1 MMERLQV
8 GTWRGPAIVAA
19 GIAITAVIVA
29 AFSIIPQT
37 STYDTWGALI
47 VGPIL
52 VAISLPV
59 LARQAER
66 ERDRR
71 LFWLLVLALA
81 AKLLG
86 ALARDFV
93 AEEVY
98 YGVADA
104 TGYHGD
110 GVRLSASF
118 RSGIFATGLEDLTG
132 TEFVSLFTGI
142 VYTFIGPTRLGGY
155 LVFSWL
161 AFVGLF
167 LFYRAFVMAVPEG
180 RTRSYARLLFFL
192 PSLLYWPSSIGKES
206 WMIFTLGIAAFG
218 AARLLTGRTWNGIF
232 LSVLGLWMAGL
243 VRFHVAGIFGVALA
257 VAYILRRPSAEHRRR
272 SLLARGL
279 ALTAV
284 GVLAVVLVLQAENF
298 VESTGLQPSQG
309 ITSALQEVSDRTS
322 QGGSE
327 IQPSIVRSPLTA
339 PIGAF
344 TVLFRPLPIEANNAQ
359 ALLAALEG
367 TFLLALCGLRFRWI
381 LAAFHSFRRQAYV
394 TLSVV
399 YTAVFI
405 MAFSAIAN
413 LGILARQRVQ
423 MLPFFLV
430 LLSVPPRRK
439 RGPDEGGTAPA
450 RKTRPDLEAVE
461 AGPAEP
467 AVAGSGAVGRV
478 GLPDIGSREER
489 HGRGG

>member
-1 MMERLQV
+1 MMERLQL

-19 GIAITAVIVA
+19 GIVVTAVIVA

-52 VAISLPV
+52 FGISIPI

-86 ALARDFV
+86 ALVRV
-93 AEEVY
+93 YVTEEVY
-98 YGVADA
+98 LGVADA

-110 GVRLSASF
+110 GIRLSASF
-118 RSGIFATGLEDLTG
+118 RQGVFTTGLPDLTG
-132 TEFVSLFTGI
+132 TEFISLFTGI
-142 VYTFIGPTRLGGY
+142 VYTFIGPTQLGGF
-155 LVFSWL
+155 LVYSWL
-161 AFVGLF
+161 AFWGLF
-167 LFYRAFVMAVPEG
+167 LFYRAFVLAVPEG
-180 RTRSYARLLFFL
+180 RSRSYARLLFFL
-192 PSLLYWPSSIGKES
+192 PSLLYWPSGIGKES
-206 WMIFTLGIAAFG
+206 WMVFTLGIAAFG
-218 AARLLTGRTWNGIF
+218 AARLLSGRTWNGIF
-232 LSVLGLWMAGL
+232 LAGLGLWMTGL
-243 VRFHVAGIFGVALA
+243 VRLHVAGIFGVAMA
-257 VAYILRRPSAEHRRR
+257 VAYILRRPSEEHRRR
-272 SLLARGL
+272 SLVARGL
-279 ALTAV
+279 ALTVIGA
-284 GVLAVVLVLQAENF
+284 LTVVLVLQAETF
-298 VESTGLQPSQG
+298 VESTGLQPRQG
-309 ITSALQEVSDRTS
+309 ITSALQEVSERTS

-327 IQPSIVRSPLTA
+327 IQPSIIRSPLTA

-367 TFLLALCGLRFRWI
+367 TFLMALCGLRFRWI
-381 LAAFHSFRRQAYV
+381 LAAFHSFRRQAYI
-394 TLSVV
+394 TLSVA

-439 RGPDEGGTAPA
+439 RGPDEGGTA
-450 RKTRPDLEAVE
+450 RGRQTRSDLEEVE

>member
-1 MMERLQV
+1 MERVLL
-8 GTWRGPAIVAA
+8 GPWRGPAILVA
-19 GIAITAVIVA
+19 GILFTAVLVA
-29 AFSIIPQT
+29 AFSILPQT

-52 VAISLPV
+52 FAISLPA

-93 AEEVY
+93 ASEVY
-98 YGVADA
+98 GGVADA
-104 TGYHGD
+104 TRYHGD

-118 RSGIFATGLEDLTG
+118 RSGIFTTGLEDVTG
-132 TEFVSLFTGI
+132 TDFVSLFTGI
-142 VYTFIGPTRLGGY
+142 LYAFIGPTRLGGS
-155 LVFSWL
+155 LVYSWL
-161 AFVGLF
+161 AFYGLF
-167 LFYRAFVMAVPEG
+167 LFYRAFVLAVPEG

-192 PSLLYWPSSIGKES
+192 PSILFWPSGIGKDA

-218 AARLLTGRTWNGIF
+218 AARLLTGRNWNGIF
-232 LSVLGLWMAGL
+232 LAGLGLWLAGL
-243 VRFHVAGIFGVALA
+243 VRFHVAGLFALA
-257 VAYILRRPSAEHRRR
+257 LATAYILRKRSEGHRRR
-272 SLLARGL
+272 SLLAKGL
-279 ALTAV
+279 SLAAV
-284 GVLAVVLVLQAENF
+284 GVLTVIVVLQAEG
-298 VESTGLQPSQG
+298 TLQSAGIGTEGG
-309 ITSALQEVSDRTS
+309 ITSVLQEVSERTG

-327 IQPSIVRSPLTA
+327 IQPSIVRSPWRA
-339 PIGAF
+339 PIAVF
-344 TVLFRPLPIEANNAQ
+344 TVLFRPLPIEADSTQ
-359 ALLAALEG
+359 TLVAALET
-367 TFLLALCGLRFRWI
+367 TFLLALCGLRFQWI

-394 TLSVV
+394 TLSVA

-405 MAFSAIAN
+405 LAFSAIAN

-430 LLSVPPRRK
+430 LLCVPPRRM
-439 RGPDEGGTAPA
+439 RTPDEGSRA
-450 RKTRPDLEAVE
+450 RGGSRRLPVE
-461 AGPAEP
+461 ALEGGPAEP
-467 AVAGSGAVGRV
+467 AVVASGDATHAGLS
-478 GLPDIGSREER
+478 DIGSREER